1 MVLTNG
7 LLLKLRRSNRRRRKL
22 LPKMR
27 HQNPNGKTAKVAY
40 PSDELRDVFY
50 QVGTELEKAFTI
62 AARET
67 QAAFKKVSENVQQK
81 TAPHKQARQHKT
93 DAVICPNCGA
103 KNVSGAIFCH
113 TCGKRIVPEAGWNR
127 IDEPNQNP
135 NRLRNKAAQL
145 KNHTENS

>member
-1 MVLTNG
+1 MVYC
-7 LLLKLRRSNRRRRKL
+7 SNCGVQIADEANFC
-22 LPKMR
+22 PKCGTKT
-27 HQNPNGKTAKVAY
+27 PIGKSAKVAY

-81 TAPHKQARQHKT
+81 STTQTSQASPNG
-93 DAVICPNCGA
+93 AVICPSCGA

-113 TCGKRIVPEAGWNR
+113 TCGKHVVPEAAGT
-127 IDEPNQNP
+127 
-135 NRLRNKAAQL
+135 A
-145 KNHTENS
+145 